1 MAKKTSM
8 KKRGSVV
15 QKDSA
20 LHLVSEIQQ
29 SMNTYNDANGIIPTY
44 KNFSENPFK
53 EVQEAIEKEKKMD
66 YDKIFDRGDSTHR
79 PKKMKKK
86 YQRA

>member
-29 SMNTYNDANGIIPTY
+29 SMNTYNDANGIMPTY
-44 KNFSENPFK
+44 KNFSENPLMLNNFN
-53 EVQEAIEKEKKMD
+53 ISNF
-66 YDKIFDRGDSTHR
+66 IFIL
-79 PKKMKKK
+79 
-86 YQRA
+86 